1 MQRLRLGEARLCMER
16 GEPVNRIRFISEK
29 RGFACFVRHVE
40 LPQLFGRIARRAGL
54 RVGLTQGMSPHPHIV
69 MGPALPVG
77 VVSLYETAEIWFE
90 TTITPP
96 EAVERLNANTPAGF
110 SFLKGAHI
118 PADTMSLN
126 KCFDAA
132 KYWLCTRDPSR
143 LDGVESALKDA
154 FAADILPDVER
165 VPDGLE
171 LVMLD
176 PSQNGP
182 GALVKAL
189 IERELAAGWPDV
201 CIARIGLGRWRANDR
216 TVAPLL

>member
-1 MQRLRLGEARLCMER
+1 M
-16 GEPVNRIRFISEK
+16 NRIRLIFEK

-54 RVGLTQGMSPHPHIV
+54 QVGLTQGMSPHPHIV

-77 VVSLYETAEIWFE
+77 VVSQYETAEIWFE
-90 TTITPP
+90 SAVTPQ
-96 EAVERLNANTPAGF
+96 EAVEKLNACAPTGF
-110 SFLKGAHI
+110 RFLKGAHI

-132 KYWLCTRDPSR
+132 KYWLCLRDESR
-143 LDGVESALKDA
+143 LDAVPSALVEA
-154 FAADILPDVER
+154 FAPEVLPWSAR
-165 VPDGLE
+165 VSDGIE

-189 IERELAAGWPDV
+189 IERELIGGWPDV
-201 CIARIGLGRWRANDR
+201 CIARLVLGRWKSEQKEI
-216 TVAPLL
+216 APLL

>member
-1 MQRLRLGEARLCMER
+1 M
-16 GEPVNRIRFISEK
+16 NRIRFIFEK
-29 RGFACFVRHVE
+29 RNFACFVRHVE

-77 VVSLYETAEIWFE
+77 VISLYETAEIWFE
-90 TTITPP
+90 TTVTPP
-96 EAVERLNANTPAGF
+96 EVVVRLNATSPAGF
-110 SFLKGAHI
+110 RFLKAAHI

-132 KYWLCTRDPSR
+132 KYWLCPRDLSR
-143 LDGVESALKDA
+143 LDDTASALKDA
-154 FAADILPDVER
+154 FAADAVPSVER

-189 IERELAAGWPDV
+189 TERGLIAGWPDV
-201 CIARIGLGRWRANDR
+201 CVARLCLGRWRANDR